1 MACSDGGHPGKN
13 EDERWQAD
21 FNCPDCTQK
30 SDPVFPWQENDE
42 ETTKK
47 VGYDAEG
54 NKISTGVGDAGRKLK
69 SQSA

>member
-47 VGYDAEG
+47 VWYDAEG